1 MNNVKIDTSSGL
13 AMGEDGTIAGNN
25 KFSCA
30 NIKQILNET
39 DFTFEEILSSLSI
52 NCAKNLNI
60 ESKFEFKLNNNLD
73 FMLWNK
79 ETLEIEKIFIS

>member
-1 MNNVKIDTSSGL
+1 MSKLIHQVGS
-13 AMGEDGTIAGNN
+13 
-25 KFSCA
+25 
-30 NIKQILNET
+30 QW
-39 DFTFEEILSSLSI
+39 
-52 NCAKNLNI
+52 AKMEQLPATNI